1 MPKNKMKDITVKW
14 TTKGKPLVYERR
26 GSRHIQLTRRQIL
39 ELSAAGI
46 YHHPEVMAWLAGV
59 GSAAPTVANVEEPA
73 PAADDGELTGHALY
87 QYLESLYG
95 PVEPI
100 GSRRALYSSSQSVGK
115 GTKSF
120 NY

>member
-1 MPKNKMKDITVKW
+1 MPKKKMKDITVKW
-14 TTKGKPLVYERR
+14 TDKGKPLVYERR

-46 YHHPEVMAWLAGV
+46 YHHPAVMAWLAGA
-59 GSAAPTVANVEEPA
+59 GPAAPAVAKVEEPA
-73 PAADDGELTGHALY
+73 AAADDGELTGHALY

-100 GSRRALYSSSQSVGK
+100 GSRRALYTSTRSVGK
-115 GTKSF
+115 GKINF
-120 NY
+120 NN